1 MMSEHYPR
9 IRIDRPYGQQR
20 LLKIRESVSIT
31 FYMKRSHQEVVHQ
44 VMHSLDA
51 YRRAVG
57 PQALGWYAHPYNEDW
72 YELDDKGWAYIR
84 SEMLE
89 QPAAYPW
96 LRESPSETLGYE
108 FLYDGLLLDSFENG
122 DPASAVSFLLPTE
135 YLEEHGPGQVRELA
149 LELAAGLPFNSGHA
163 GLCFHYAD
171 TVLGITRP
179 LRDLSFRYPGL
190 DIAEV
195 RSTAYSIG
203 TRVNGVHWLN
213 FLGQPVLG
221 ELGGSAGLRTRLHSP
236 DTTVQDM
243 DGERA
248 VVTLG
253 KWPEAGDL
261 EQGHT
266 LPAYRELAHVLEP
279 WLYMD
284 RARFD
289 GFSEEDMRRWER
301 RFLD

>member
-44 VMHSLDA
+44 VMRSLDV

-57 PQALGWYAHPYNEDW
+57 PRALGWYAHPYNEDW
-72 YELDDKGWAYIR
+72 YELDEKGWAYIQQHI
-84 SEMLE
+84 LE
-89 QPAAYPW
+89 ESAAYPW
-96 LRESPSETLGYE
+96 LRESDSETLGYE
-108 FLYDGLLLDSFENG
+108 FRYDGLLLEVYEW
-122 DPASAVSFLLPTE
+122 DPASQVSFYLPTE
-135 YLEEHGPGQVRELA
+135 YLEEHGPGRVRELA
-149 LELAAGLPFNSGHA
+149 LELAAELPFNSGHV
-163 GLCFHYAD
+163 GLCFHYPD

-179 LRDLSFRYPGL
+179 LRDLAFRYPGL
-190 DIAEV
+190 DIPEAHFA
-195 RSTAYSIG
+195 SSYIG
-203 TRVNGVHWLN
+203 TRVDGVHWLN

-221 ELGGSAGLRTRLHSP
+221 ELGGTSGLRARLHSP
-236 DTTVQDM
+236 DTTVQEL
-243 DGERA
+243 DGERL

-253 KWPEAGDL
+253 KWPEAGDT
-261 EQGHT
+261 ERGHT
-266 LPAYRELAHVLEP
+266 LPAYRELARVLEP
-279 WLYMD
+279 WLYMK
-284 RARFD
+284 RPVED